1 MPPIAIALLFFSAI
15 LHTTWNL
22 LLKQTDDKYI
32 ATWWAVLVGSLLF
45 LPVLFF
51 TGLPAKETW
60 VLLVASVCIE
70 VVYYALLSAAYTD
83 SDFSL
88 VYPLARGTAPAFI
101 ALWSVW
107 FLGEALSP
115 GGLAGLI
122 IVVLGLLIVGG
133 SGLFI
138 TPEKPHLKGI
148 LLALTIA
155 LLISFYSAIDG
166 AAVKQTSA
174 LPYAVLVFFLA
185 PAFASPVVIKR
196 YGWQR
201 LTSVWKTNR
210 NRLILIGLL
219 TVCAYLLVL
228 AAYSMA
234 PISYSGAIREVSVV
248 LGAFAGWRFLNEK
261 LGGWR
266 LFGSTVIFL
275 GILVIAFLG

>member
-115 GGLAGLI
+115 GGLVGLI

>member
-1 MPPIAIALLFFSAI
+1 MPPIAIALLLLSAI

-32 ATWWAVLVGSLLF
+32 ATWWSVLAGSLVF

-51 TGLPAKETW
+51 TGLPARETW
-60 VLLVASVCIE
+60 VLLIASVCVE
-70 VVYYALLSAAYTD
+70 VIYYALLSAAYND

-101 ALWSVW
+101 ALWSVL

-133 SGLFI
+133 SDLFLGR
-138 TPEKPHLKGI
+138 EKPQEKGI

-155 LLISFYSAIDG
+155 LLISIYSTIDG

-174 LPYAVLVFFLA
+174 LPYAVLVFFMA
-185 PAFASPVVIKR
+185 PVFSSPVILKR
-196 YGWQR
+196 YGTQR
-201 LTSVWKTNR
+201 LALVWKTNR
-210 NRLILIGLL
+210 NRLIFIGLL

-228 AAYSMA
+228 AAYSIA

-266 LFGSTVIFL
+266 LFGSAIIFI

>member
-107 FLGEALSP
+107 FLGETLSP

>member
-1 MPPIAIALLFFSAI
+1 
-15 LHTTWNL
+15 L

-32 ATWWAVLVGSLLF
+32 ATWWAILAGSLIF
-45 LPVLFF
+45 LPILFF
-51 TGLPAKETW
+51 TGLPARETW
-60 VLLVASVCIE
+60 VLLIASVCVE
-70 VVYYALLSAAYTD
+70 VIYYALLSAAYSD

-101 ALWSVW
+101 ALWSVL
-107 FLGEALSP
+107 FLGETLSP

-133 SGLFI
+133 GGLFLGH
-138 TPEKPHLKGI
+138 EKPHLKGI

-155 LLISFYSAIDG
+155 LLISIYSTIDG
-166 AAVKQTSA
+166 AAVKETSA

-185 PAFASPVVIKR
+185 PVFSSPVVIKR
-196 YGWQR
+196 YGWQH
-201 LTSVWKTNR
+201 LISAWKTNR

-228 AAYSMA
+228 AAYSIA

-248 LGAFAGWRFLNEK
+248 IGAFAGWRFLNEK

-266 LFGSTVIFL
+266 LFGSVIIFI